1 MKKITLREAVE
12 VLAEHGCE
20 IMVGDDNLED
30 FLFYYDAHYAPNMTK
45 ENCEAIGKF
54 FAEDM
59 NALFTEKTL

>member
-12 VLAEHGCE
+12 VLAEHGCG

-30 FLFYYDAHYAPNMTK
+30 FLFYYDTHYAPNMIK